1 MNILDLAILA
11 IIAVSIA
18 FGLKSGLISSAI
30 NVAGLL
36 ISWICAAIMHP
47 ALSRW
52 LVENTSLLD
61 TIVHYTEG
69 AASIFSLEAAR
80 TPVALASSEFVSE
93 VITKAEF
100 PEFFNALLQDNILG
114 QVYSANG
121 LSTMA
126 DYFNYTLAFTV
137 LNILS
142 FLLILIVLFLLFTI
156 INSVI
161 SGVFRFPILRQFD
174 SLLGGAF
181 GLVRGVIIM
190 EAAFMIVPIVLAV
203 INISFVKEMIDTSL
217 LGSLFY
223 DHNLLLGVIKSVI
236 Y

>member
-1 MNILDLAILA
+1 
-11 IIAVSIA
+11 
-18 FGLKSGLISSAI
+18 
-30 NVAGLL
+30 
-36 ISWICAAIMHP
+36 
-47 ALSRW
+47 
-52 LVENTSLLD
+52 
-61 TIVHYTEG
+61 
-69 AASIFSLEAAR
+69 
-80 TPVALASSEFVSE
+80 
-93 VITKAEF
+93 
-100 PEFFNALLQDNILG
+100 
-114 QVYSANG
+114 
-121 LSTMA
+121 
-126 DYFNYTLAFTV
+126 
-137 LNILS
+137 
-142 FLLILIVLFLLFTI
+142 LFTI

-181 GLVRGVIIM
+181 GLIRGVIII